1 MIGAANDVTRNRI
14 TANCRSHFLIPTGT
28 WDCNNDSG
36 DVTQEKAARDRE
48 RVAGCDA
55 SGFPTATYYFGEG
68 FCMHS
73 PGTSHENRGAGFA
86 GPVSSSEKV
95 AVNCRVRKTVW
106 RTTGDEE
113 LNG

>member
-14 TANCRSHFLIPTGT
+14 TANCRSHILIPTGT
-28 WDCNNDSG
+28 WDCNHDSC

-55 SGFPTATYYFGEG
+55 SGLPTATYYFGEG

-73 PGTSHENRGAGFA
+73 PDTVTKIEARDLL
-86 GPVSSSEKV
+86 GPFHHP
-95 AVNCRVRKTVW
+95 RRW
-106 RTTGDEE
+106 Q
-113 LNG
+113 